1 MAKLS
6 FQQPVSEDPSEII
19 LIWWFGDQLLLIING
34 AQLLI
39 RIKLIIRILII
50 IQKCKWKQFL
60 LLAIHPS
67 IPNMWIVVYY
77 GKQIFVN
84 VLILMFVNI

>member
-19 LIWWFGDQLLLIING
+19 LIWWFGAQLLLIING

-39 RIKLIIRILII
+39 RIKLIIRII
-50 IQKCKWKQFL
+50 
-60 LLAIHPS
+60 S
-67 IPNMWIVVYY
+67 SYY
-77 GKQIFVN
+77 HTE
-84 VLILMFVNI
+84 M